1 MPVSVPTLGSTLS
14 ISKLEA
20 VATDILRQAG
30 MSHVNAGRMAGV
42 LVFAQASGVDSH
54 GLMHLPAYV
63 TGMIDG
69 TVTARPNF
77 KILSVRPGAAILDG
91 DNGPGVLVALTA
103 ADRAIQCAASTGV
116 GSVAVRN
123 SGHFGVAAAYV
134 DRMVSRGMI
143 GLVLSNASP
152 TVAPRGGTAAA
163 FGTNPL
169 AAGFPRKNG
178 AAVIIDMATTNGS
191 RARIRKAAREGE
203 SIPEDWALD
212 KNGNPTTNAEAAL
225 EGSMQAIGGAKG
237 ASLGL
242 LVDML
247 CVALSGGMIGPQV
260 KAPQNASGEKSGV
273 SHLFIAFD
281 TEAFGGVNLI
291 AEKVEEIASAIEAT
305 PPADPQQPVRM
316 PGTRAALRRE
326 QSRKNGIFMTEQ
338 LVDAFQ
344 RAIDIV
350 DNAEAHPLRQP
361 AEA

>member
-1 MPVSVPTLGSTLS
+1 MSVSVPTLGSTLS

-42 LVFAQASGVDSH
+42 LVFAQASGIDSH

-69 TVTARPNF
+69 NVTVRPNF

-91 DNGPGVLVALTA
+91 DNGPGVLVALMA
-103 ADRAIQCAASTGV
+103 ADRAIQCAANTGV
-116 GSVAVRN
+116 GCVAVRN
-123 SGHFGVAAAYV
+123 SSHFGVASAYV

-178 AAVIIDMATTNGS
+178 APVIIDMATTNGS
-191 RARIRKAAREGE
+191 RARIRKAARDGE

-212 KNGNPTTNAEAAL
+212 KNGNPTIDADTAL
-225 EGSMQAIGGAKG
+225 EGTMQAIGGAKG

-242 LVDML
+242 MIDML
-247 CVALSGGMIGPQV
+247 CVSLSGGIIGPNV
-260 KAPQNASGEKSGV
+260 KAPQNTGGEHPGV
-273 SHLFIAFD
+273 SHLFVAFD
-281 TEAFGGVNLI
+281 TEAFGGADHI

-316 PGTRAALRRE
+316 PGTRAALCRD

-338 LVDAFQ
+338 LVDALH
-344 RAIDIV
+344 RANDIV
-350 DNAEAHPLRQP
+350 KSADTRLLRQP